1 MRKLQLLLATAVLTA
16 VGFASVAVHAAPA
29 AQALC
34 AGPIKPGTWTSVKPE
49 IHWITKIHLTF
60 NCDDTVYVGC
70 SNDSDCQQQQSS
82 AEPPWSVRVWG
93 CYPDDCYW
101 GKVVGKE
108 TPTGALRARFDGVSV
123 TRHLRIWRSPG
134 KPNQLE
140 VKVRSVFKQ
149 PGVPDQVWY
158 GYFKYSS

>member
-70 SNDSDCQQQQSS
+70 SNDSDASNSNPQPSRRGPSASGVVIPTTAIGARWSARKRRRVPCGQGLTASASLGISAYGGPLANRTSS
-82 AEPPWSVRVWG
+82 R
-93 CYPDDCYW
+93 
-101 GKVVGKE
+101 
-108 TPTGALRARFDGVSV
+108 
-123 TRHLRIWRSPG
+123 
-134 KPNQLE
+134 
-140 VKVRSVFKQ
+140 
-149 PGVPDQVWY
+149 
-158 GYFKYSS
+158 